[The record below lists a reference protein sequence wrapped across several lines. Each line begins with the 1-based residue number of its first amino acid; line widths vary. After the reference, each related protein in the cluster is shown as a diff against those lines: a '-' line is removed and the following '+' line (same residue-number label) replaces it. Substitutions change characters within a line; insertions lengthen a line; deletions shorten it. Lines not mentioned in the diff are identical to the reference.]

1 MFLYLSKVLPLLV
14 YPLGLASL
22 LLLGVAVWGENG
34 RFSRRLLILAFL
46 LLWLGGNRWVA
57 HALTAPLENR
67 YPPLPPDT
75 RADVIVVLGGAT
87 ELLLPPRPI
96 VELNGSGDR
105 LLYAAWLYKQ
115 GVADHLLMTG
125 GLLPR
130 LSPDIAPSEAEAMRQ
145 VLEIMGV
152 PAEAVW
158 IEPDSRNTYENGVLS
173 KAILDEKGINKIV
186 LVTSAYHMPRSVA
199 IFEKLGFTV
208 LPAPTD
214 YQTTELDRSYFQAPD
229 LLTFTLY
236 LLPDSDNLWL
246 TSRVLKEYLGVVIY
260 WLRGWL

>member
-1 MFLYLSKVLPLLV
+1 MQQA
-14 YPLGLASL
+14 LA
-22 LLLGVAVWGENG
+22 
-34 RFSRRLLILAFL
+34 
-46 LLWLGGNRWVA
+46 
-57 HALTAPLENR
+57 
-67 YPPLPPDT
+67 
-75 RADVIVVLGGAT
+75 
-87 ELLLPPRPI
+87 
-96 VELNGSGDR
+96 
-105 LLYAAWLYKQ
+105 
-115 GVADHLLMTG
+115 
-125 GLLPR
+125 
-130 LSPDIAPSEAEAMRQ
+130 
-145 VLEIMGV
+145 IMGV